1 MESKQAAG
9 SFGITRRT
17 AIKTLASGAA
27 GLAAAPGLVTNAF
40 AQAKWPNGPIKFVVP
55 FGAGGVGDLTAR
67 IAAEKIS
74 DKLGQRLFI
83 ENQPA
88 AGGITAARAVASADA
103 DGNTVALF
111 SNGTAISV
119 GLFKQLPFDP
129 VKQFRPVSTISFF
142 DFIFVTSSETP
153 YKTLG
158 DVIKAAKESPGK
170 LNIGTIAI
178 GSTQHLSAEL
188 FKSQANIDLRVVNFR
203 TTPDLMLAAMRKDVD
218 LIIDSYASLK
228 TNVED
233 GSLRALATSSA
244 TRTQWMPNLPT
255 AQEAGVPNFDVLS
268 WNAIYVRTETPQP
281 IVDKLNAIMVEV
293 LADPETKKRM
303 LDIGVESRGGTP
315 AETLKRLTDDITKWT
330 AVIDKAGIEK
340 R

>member
-1 MESKQAAG
+1 VS
-9 SFGITRRT
+9 ITRRT
-17 AIKTLASGAA
+17 AIKALGSGAGIA
-27 GLAAAPGLVTNAF
+27 SAPGLISSAF
-40 AQAKWPNGPIKFVVP
+40 ATNVLAQAQWPNQAIKFIVP
-55 FGAGGVGDLTAR
+55 FGAGGGGDLMAR

-88 AGGITAARAVASADA
+88 AGGITAARSVLSAAA
-103 DGNTVALF
+103 DGNTLALF

-129 VKQFRPVSTISFF
+129 VKQFKPVSTIAFF
-142 DFIFVTSSETP
+142 DFIFVTSAELP

-158 DVIKAAKESPGK
+158 DVLKAAKENPGK

-188 FKSQANIDLRVVNFR
+188 FKAQANVDLRVVNFR

-218 LIIDSYASLK
+218 VIIDAYASLR

-233 GSLRALATSSA
+233 GSLRALATSAA
-244 TRTQWMPNLPT
+244 TRTPWMPDLPT
-255 AQEAGVPNFDVLS
+255 VQEAGVPNFDVRS
-268 WNAIYVRTETPQP
+268 WNAIYVRAETPQP
-281 IVDKLNAIMVEV
+281 IIDRLNAIMREV
-293 LADPETKKRM
+293 LAETDTKERI
-303 LDIGVESRGGTP
+303 LAVGAEARGGTQ
-315 AETLKRLTDDITKWT
+315 AETLQRLTDDITKWS

>member
-1 MESKQAAG
+1 MANRLTL
-9 SFGITRRT
+9 TRRS
-17 AIKTLASGAA
+17 TLQALGT
-27 GLAAAPGLVTNAF
+27 AAATAVLPGLSF
-40 AQAKWPNGPIKFVVP
+40 AQTKWPNDPIKFVVP
-55 FGAGGVGDLTAR
+55 FGAGGVGDITSR
-67 IAAEKIS
+67 IAAEKIG

-88 AGGITAARAVASADA
+88 AGGITAARSVASAA
-103 DGNTVALF
+103 PDGNTVTLF

-142 DFIFVTSSETP
+142 DFIFVTAADQP

-158 DVIKAAKESPGK
+158 DILSAARANPGK

-188 FKSQANIDLRVVNFR
+188 FKTQANVDIRVVNFR
-203 TTPDLMLAAMRKDVD
+203 TTPDLMLAVMRKDVD
-218 LIIDSYASLK
+218 LIVDSYASLK
-228 TNVED
+228 SNIED
-233 GSLRALATSSA
+233 GSLRALATSSG
-244 TRTQWMPNLPT
+244 TRSQWLPNLPT

-268 WNAIYVRTETPQP
+268 WNAIYVRAETPDE
-281 IVDKLNAIMVEV
+281 IVNKLGATMREV
-293 LADPETKKRM
+293 LADEDTKKRM
-303 LDIGVESRGGTP
+303 LAIGVEARGGTP
-315 AETLKRLTDDITKWT
+315 EETLKRLTDDITRWT

>member
-1 MESKQAAG
+1 MGSKQTI
-9 SFGITRRT
+9 SRRT
-17 AIKTLASGAA
+17 AIKSLAAGAA
-27 GLAAAPGLVTNAF
+27 GLATAPGLATNAF
-40 AQAKWPNGPIKFVVP
+40 AQAKWPNGPIKLVVP

-67 IAAEKIS
+67 IAAEKIG
-74 DKLGQRLFI
+74 DKLGARLFI

-88 AGGITAARAVASADA
+88 AGGITAARSVVTAEP
-103 DGNTVALF
+103 DGNTLALF

-119 GLFKQLPFDP
+119 GLFNKLPFDP
-129 VKQFRPVSTISFF
+129 VKQFKPVSTISFF
-142 DFIFVTSSETP
+142 DFIFVTSSKTP

-158 DVIKAAKESPGK
+158 DVIKAAKENPGK

-203 TTPDLMLAAMRKDVD
+203 TTPDLMLAAMRQDVD

-233 GSLRALATSSA
+233 GSLRALATSSG
-244 TRTQWMPNLPT
+244 TRTIWMPDLPT
-255 AQEAGVPNFDVLS
+255 VQESGVPNFDVLS
-268 WNAIYVRTETPQP
+268 WNAIYVRAETPQP
-281 IVDKLNAIMVEV
+281 IIDKLNAVMVEV

-303 LDIGVESRGGTP
+303 LEIGVEARGSTP
-315 AETLKRLTDDITKWT
+315 ADTLKRLTDDITKWT
-330 AVIDKAGIEK
+330 AVINKAGIEK